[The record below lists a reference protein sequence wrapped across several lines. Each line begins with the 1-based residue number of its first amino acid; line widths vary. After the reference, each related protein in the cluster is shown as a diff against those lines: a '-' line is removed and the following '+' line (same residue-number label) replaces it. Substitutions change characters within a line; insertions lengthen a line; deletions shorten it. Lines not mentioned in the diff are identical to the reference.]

1 MQVATHRAIAG
12 LLGIGE
18 AAAVGASTWQAVGIA
33 ATAYYCGG
41 MPDLDTEKSSISTE
55 LGPFSRLASE
65 VVRGTT
71 WWVREWTANDQDVDP
86 EDEHREVTHVWE
98 WSLLVAGLVWLA
110 LWGSGLVATP
120 WWFALAV
127 FLGSVSHLVLGDLYT
142 HSGIPLSF
150 LYNLLTPGGN
160 WRRHKVDLVGT
171 DSPEEHV
178 YVMWPVRIGLGAGV
192 AWLVFGAWWPVLV
205 LGAVVG
211 FLWHITVTLELNRK
225 VMA

>member
-33 ATAYYCGG
+33 VTAYYCGG
-41 MPDLDTEKSSISTE
+41 LPDLDTERSSISTE

-65 VVRGTT
+65 VVRTT
-71 WWVREWTANDQDVDP
+71 AWVFRSWTANEHDVETD
-86 EDEHREVTHVWE
+86 DEHRETSHVVE

-110 LWGSGLVATP
+110 LWWIDLVDTP

-127 FLGSVSHLVLGDLYT
+127 LLGSVSHLLLGDLYT

-150 LYNLLTPGGN
+150 VWNVCTPGGN

-178 YVMWPVRIGLGAGV
+178 YVMWPVRTGLGAGM
-192 AWLVFGAWWPVLV
+192 AWLVFGAWWLALV
-205 LGAVVG
+205 VGAVAG
-211 FLWHITVTLELNRK
+211 FLWHITVTLELHRR
-225 VMA
+225 VTA